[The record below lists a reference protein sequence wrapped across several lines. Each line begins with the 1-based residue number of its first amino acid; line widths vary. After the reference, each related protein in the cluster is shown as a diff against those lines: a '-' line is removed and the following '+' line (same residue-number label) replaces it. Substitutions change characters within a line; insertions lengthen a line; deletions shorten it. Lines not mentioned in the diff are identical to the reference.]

1 MTGSRPL
8 DRMIWGILS
17 RTSLPW
23 LTAALPAVC
32 GSCDPAIS
40 TDSGIVDAR
49 NLWIRENTSARS
61 GYFRYLAG
69 HRRDGNV
76 VTADERRLSRS
87 LRDQGRL
94 VGDHR
99 ISASCVWLAGNDH
112 PGLVGEDDRLH
123 AVAQPELGQH
133 VADMGLDGRLAD
145 EQGQCDLGVAAAPR
159 EQHEH
164 VPLPRGQDRKS
175 TRLNSSHD
183 QISYAV

>member
-94 VGDHR
+94 VG
-99 ISASCVWLAGNDH
+99 
-112 PGLVGEDDRLH
+112 EDDRLH